1 MKTYIC
7 KQPVEL
13 SRKDFDKINKLFKVD
28 FDDESPEMEALI
40 NELDARP
47 NTMYCSFWWE
57 FEDGNVIQM
66 DIESDDVCYM
76 DNAELFNDDY
86 DKWFERAFNIEEEME
101 FSPFGG
107 DCLYICKIKIK
118 ENDDKGEDNMKKKEC
133 LGKLETLSS
142 NIDNWIDTTY
152 VPECMKNATAFKYN
166 SIRTAL
172 IITWFDAINIC
183 IDNFADDTFNEDEM
197 PFDVDDYLKFFEK
210 HTLDDCAETFL
221 CFRHPDRFDPFGFS
235 EDGFL
240 AQIEL
245 LNTIIEEIKKE
256 DN

>member
-28 FDDESPEMEALI
+28 FDDGSPEMEALI

-86 DKWFERAFNIEEEME
+86 DKWFERTFSIEEEME
-101 FSPFGG
+101 FSPFEG

-118 ENDDKGEDNMKKKEC
+118 EDN
-133 LGKLETLSS
+133 
-142 NIDNWIDTTY
+142 
-152 VPECMKNATAFKYN
+152 
-166 SIRTAL
+166 
-172 IITWFDAINIC
+172 
-183 IDNFADDTFNEDEM
+183 
-197 PFDVDDYLKFFEK
+197 
-210 HTLDDCAETFL
+210 
-221 CFRHPDRFDPFGFS
+221 
-235 EDGFL
+235 
-240 AQIEL
+240 
-245 LNTIIEEIKKE
+245 
-256 DN
+256 